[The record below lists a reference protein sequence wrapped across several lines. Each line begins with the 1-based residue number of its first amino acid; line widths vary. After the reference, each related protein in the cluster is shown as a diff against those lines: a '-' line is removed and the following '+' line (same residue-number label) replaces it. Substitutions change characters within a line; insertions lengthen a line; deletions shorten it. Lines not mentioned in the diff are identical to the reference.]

1 MLKLSFAFALTLLIC
16 GQASARRIS
25 LVHMG
30 RNFVLVVPDKLTKG
44 PKPLLV
50 LLHGCKQSPSLILE
64 GTQLEVE
71 ANKNEFYILAPEQPN
86 YYNMDHC
93 WNWFQDFQQRRIV
106 GSEMG
111 QIIAGIDVI
120 SKNHS
125 IDLNKVFV
133 TGISAGGV
141 MAHNLTAC
149 YPDVF
154 TGSAIH
160 SGLTYKVAESVR
172 EAQSVLT
179 SYEQKSPEYLGK
191 KMFECAR
198 DVKKKKLSKVLI
210 IHGRDDSRVPSLHSE
225 LISKSQAV
233 WRDYLDD
240 GKANNSVRGVTRS
253 ETMRLP
259 RSYSVEQ
266 TDIQYP
272 GFHERML
279 MVKDLGHAW
288 GGGKPISVNF
298 DPKAPS
304 SNQFILQY
312 FDLIK

>member
-1 MLKLSFAFALTLLIC
+1 MIKLSLVIVLSFMVCA
-16 GQASARRIS
+16 GASAKRVN
-25 LVHMG
+25 LVSMG
-30 RNFVLVVPDKLTKG
+30 RNFVVVIPDQLSKG

-71 ANKNEFYILAPEQPN
+71 ANKNGFIILAPEQPN

-93 WNWFQDFQQRRIV
+93 WNWFLDFQQQRHITT
-106 GSEMG
+106 EMG
-111 QIIAGIDVI
+111 QIISGIDAV
-120 SKNHS
+120 SKIHPVDVDK
-125 IDLNKVFV
+125 IFV

-154 TGSAIH
+154 SGSAIH
-160 SGLTYKVAESVR
+160 SGLSFKVAESVN
-172 EAQSVLT
+172 EAQTVLT

-191 KMFECAR
+191 KMYECSREA
-198 DVKKKKLSKVLI
+198 KKKKLSKVLI
-210 IHGRDDSRVPSLHSE
+210 IHGREDSRVPSLHSE

-240 GKANNSVRGVTRS
+240 GKDNNSVRGVVKS
-253 ETMRLP
+253 ETISLP
-259 RSYSVEQ
+259 GTYSVEQ
-266 TDIQYP
+266 TDIKYP

-279 MVKDLGHAW
+279 MIKGLGHAW
-288 GGGKPISVNF
+288 GGGKPVSVNF

-304 SNQFILQY
+304 SNQFILDY
-312 FDLIK
+312 FELIK